1 MGDGSPGPTLQVP
14 KEKGKKT
21 DSLSTNQCHWSPL
34 SSLRPLANCSV
45 ARYPESLTAGC
56 SQGPDSHK
64 LSSPTKRKA
73 LPSPSARL
81 EGGDPG
87 RPRACGMLAPDRRS
101 TLTQPNARNL
111 PSKIITRTNAYV
123 TVLTCQARRDTAHP
137 LLLGHSR
144 LSLMRPG
151 CSRAA
156 PAHPSAGPAF
166 KSWLSHHEHGGK
178 GGS

>member
-64 LSSPTKRKA
+64 LSSPMKRKA

-81 EGGDPG
+81 EGDAG

-123 TVLTCQARRDTAHP
+123 TVLACQARRDTAHP
-137 LLLGHSR
+137 LLLGHPSTLTNAAR
-144 LSLMRPG
+144 LQQSCPG
-151 CSRAA
+151 TPECWPCVQVLAQ
-156 PAHPSAGPAF
+156 PP
-166 KSWLSHHEHGGK
+166 
-178 GGS
+178 